1 MWLDLGSRKLL
12 RIARGFGLPKPLE
25 GWLEDELPGAFLT
38 EPRLDFRRSE
48 PSRAASPKLILVGS
62 PLLLLGVPPLI
73 GVPLFG
79 LLPPLSDFL
88 SDLRGV
94 PMDIPLGLIFPEAL
108 GLALRADLTP
118 L

>member
-62 PLLLLGVPPLI
+62 PLVFFFIAAFPKVILVDSPLENFFGQLFLGEEFFSKKGWQFVRRRFFFAEFI
-73 GVPLFG
+73 
-79 LLPPLSDFL
+79 
-88 SDLRGV
+88 
-94 PMDIPLGLIFPEAL
+94 
-108 GLALRADLTP
+108 
-118 L
+118 